1 MNSGKYQRRDRA
13 CWQTHIQTW
22 KDSGLSQTEYCRQN
36 NISLSSFTNWKAKIS
51 SEVFRDQA
59 FVELRHENISYQQN
73 CIEFVVDNDLSIKV
87 REDIPVLFLKNLFL
101 ALRGV

>member
-1 MNSGKYQRRDRA
+1 MDSGKYQRRDRA
-13 CWQTHIQTW
+13 CWQTHIQAW
-22 KDSGLSQTEYCRQN
+22 KKSGLSQTEYCRQN
-36 NISLSSFTNWKAKIS
+36 NISLSSFTNWKSKIS

-59 FVELRHENISYQQN
+59 FVELRHDNLSNQQN